1 MAEAEHQPRETRTLQ
16 FARFI
21 TRNRFPVALFL
32 IVSTTFFALPIISTI
47 LLAAGTELPSWAP
60 KVRINTSARALFPD
74 HPYIHAQDKFSRIF
88 GSSSLVA
95 VAVVVKDGTIFSPER
110 IQTLREITR
119 RLDGIGFDSQ
129 TEARE
134 ELRDQ
139 LEELNYAAEEAG
151 QTPPYTV
158 QQIRDTLDGKF
169 PPYPVNHNQI
179 NSVAH
184 ASTRVIQIEADGAL
198 TQEVLMKKAP
208 ETQDEADDLR
218 ELVRQNPPVIF
229 GRLVSR
235 DEKGALITAGFVTDR
250 LASSQV
256 YMAVFDHVQG
266 IKAEFED
273 PACRAEETGN
283 TVTRFFG
290 RLSGA
295 TSRLV
300 FGASSAAHWP
310 EGCNLQVFVSGQPIQ
325 VGWIIRHAY
334 EILVFVALTVIMI
347 FLLLWLYFRRWHGV
361 VIPAI
366 AALMTVVWGLG
377 FTGWMGFDFDPL
389 ILVIPMIITA
399 RAVSHTVQM
408 AERFFEDYEVHAPRI
423 GDPDEAKIYCATIAM
438 GELVVP
444 GTLGIITD
452 VAGLLVIMVTSIPQM
467 RDLAIFGAFWVAS
480 IIVTVEILHPIL
492 ICYMPAPEE
501 SEHFLPGF
509 MVRFTRAIGNATT
522 HPVGKYVLGAG
533 TVILFA
539 GGTYIT
545 LFHSKIG
552 EATPGTPLLWP
563 DHEFNVATNQIAT
576 RFGGVD
582 SMVVYADGDRPNAA
596 ADSAPVKAMERF
608 ERYLRVNTDLGA
620 TISLVPLLRTYWKIN
635 HYGDPKWYFVPR
647 TDGTVRAAIF
657 QLQQNGPPGAMRP
670 FMTDDGRKANISFFY
685 PDHKGETILYATH
698 FAEGF
703 IEDNPLGEINV
714 RLDMDHADSDAGF
727 FDANSLKD
735 MWYYMFGPLLPPRAH
750 TLNVRVRQED
760 GSYEEAAVTQGS
772 TELPEWIEEFNEDA
786 VFDYEDQ
793 RDGLEEGEIFTWPD
807 TLADWDADD
816 VDAWWESEQFG
827 IRAVATNTK
836 DLIVADMKAVDP
848 TPRYQPTNSWTR
860 GVQFVMAGGVMGI
873 LAAINDEVERSHV
886 ANISLIFI
894 VIFVLHSVTYQ
905 SMPSGFIVFLQIS
918 TATMVS
924 LAYMAIKGV
933 GLNINTLPVQ
943 SVGVGIGVDYAIY
956 IVDRIRQEVADTA
969 DIDEAVRRAVRTTG
983 MAVTFTATT
992 VVGGIFLWMFSNLR
1006 FQAEMA
1012 QLLVFLMILNMFGAI
1027 TVVPTFYSIL
1037 RPRVATALLSDDQRE
1052 VIALQKERE
1061 RKLGIRDEDQ

>member
-1 MAEAEHQPRETRTLQ
+1 MAASDSHAPRETRTLQ

-21 TRNRFPVALFL
+21 TRNRFPVAMFL
-32 IVSTTFFALPIISTI
+32 IFSTAFFAYPIFNTLMLS
-47 LLAAGTELPSWAP
+47 LGAELPGP
-60 KVRINTSARALFPD
+60 HVRIDTNARSLFPD
-74 HPYIHAQDKFSRIF
+74 HPYIHAQDKFARVF

-95 VAVVVKDGTIFSPER
+95 IAVVVNEGTIFTPDT
-110 IQTLREITR
+110 IHKIREITR
-119 RLDGIGFDSQ
+119 RLDGIGYDSQ
-129 TEARE
+129 TDARD

-139 LEELNYAAEEAG
+139 LEEINYEAEDQGRDPVYSIQE
-151 QTPPYTV
+151 
-158 QQIRDTLDGKF
+158 IRDILDRRY

-179 NSVAH
+179 DSVAH
-184 ASTRVIQIEADGAL
+184 SSTRVIQIEADGAL
-198 TQEVLMKKAP
+198 TQEVLMRNVP
-208 ETQDEADDLR
+208 ETQEEADALR

-250 LASSQV
+250 LSNREV
-256 YMAVFDHVQG
+256 YTALFNHVQG
-266 IKAEFED
+266 IKEEFED
-273 PACRAEETGN
+273 PACRMAESGN
-283 TVTRFFG
+283 
-290 RLSGA
+290 
-295 TSRLV
+295 V
-300 FGASSAAHWP
+300 FSKARKAIRRVLMGSSAHSRAAAA

-325 VGWIIRHAY
+325 VGWVIKHAY
-334 EILVFVALTVIMI
+334 EILVYVILTVVTI

-361 VIPAI
+361 FIPAI

-377 FTGWMGFDFDPL
+377 FTGWMGITFDPL

-408 AERFFEDYEVHAPRI
+408 AERFFEDYEVHLPRI
-423 GDPDEAKIYCATIAM
+423 GDPQEAKIYVATIAM

-467 RDLAIFGAFWVAS
+467 RDLAVFGAFWVAS

-492 ICYMPAPEE
+492 ICYMPAPTEH
-501 SEHFLPGF
+501 EHFLPNI

-522 HPVGKYVLGAG
+522 HPVGKYVIGAG
-533 TVILFA
+533 TVLLFA
-539 GGTYIT
+539 SSTYVA
-545 LFHSKIG
+545 LYHSKIG

-563 DHEFNVATNQIAT
+563 DHEFNIAT
-576 RFGGVD
+576 AEIAERFGGVD
-582 SMVVYADGDRPNAA
+582 SMVVYSDGDRPNAS
-596 ADSAPVKAMERF
+596 ADSDPVKAMERF
-608 ERYLRVNTDLGA
+608 ERHLRVNTNLGA
-620 TISLVPLLRTYWKIN
+620 SISLVPLLRQYWKIN
-635 HYGDPKWYFVPR
+635 HYGDPKWYFVPQH
-647 TDGTVRAAIF
+647 DGTVRAAIF

-698 FAEGF
+698 FAEEF
-703 IEDNPLGEINV
+703 IESNPLGEVLI
-714 RLDMDHADSDAGF
+714 RLDMDHAKPDAGF
-727 FDANSLKD
+727 FDPENLKD
-735 MWYYMFGPLLPPRAH
+735 MWYYMFGPLLPPRNH
-750 TLNVRVRQED
+750 SLTVRIRQDD
-760 GSYEEAAVTQGS
+760 GSYVQEQVNVAEDG
-772 TELPEWIEEFNEDA
+772 LPEWIDTFRDEALED
-786 VFDYEDQ
+786 FEIQ
-793 RDGLEEGEIFTWPD
+793 RDSVEEGEIFTWPE
-807 TLADWDADD
+807 TLADWDLDD
-816 VDAWWESEQFG
+816 VDAWWENYDYG
-827 IRAVATNTK
+827 IRAVAVNTK
-836 DLIVADMKAVDP
+836 DLIVADLKAVDS
-848 TPRYQPTNSWTR
+848 TPKYQPTDSWTR

-894 VIFVLHSVTYQ
+894 VIFVLHSITYQ
-905 SMPSGFIVFLQIS
+905 SMPSGFIVFLQIA

-983 MAVTFTATT
+983 MAVSFTATT

-1012 QLLVFLMILNMFGAI
+1012 QLLVFLMVLNMFGAI
-1027 TVVPTFYSIL
+1027 TVVPAFYSIL
-1037 RPRVATALLSDDQRE
+1037 RPRVATALLTDEQRE
-1052 VIALQKERE
+1052 AIRVQKEHE
-1061 RKLGIRDEDQ
+1061 RRLGLRDDED